1 LTMRATLEAAVAANQ
16 RAQVLSHG
24 TLSSDDPSSLDRH
37 SHGDG
42 VRR

>member
-1 LTMRATLEAAVAANQ
+1 MRATLEAAVAANQ
-16 RAQVLSHG
+16 RAQLLPSG
-24 TLSSDDPSSLDRH
+24 TPPSSAPSSLERR